1 VANFIE
7 RGEEAIMSATSQ
19 PTNLSEKI
27 AQICLGLKPFQ
38 ALEYDPVTNTV
49 SIVTECLVP
58 SKAVDQISLIITS
71 RRDDEKVMVRRYADK
86 FKITFVR
93 SIKLQQG

>member
-1 VANFIE
+1 
-7 RGEEAIMSATSQ
+7 MSANNPS
-19 PTNLSEKI
+19 NSLSEKI

-49 SIVTECLVP
+49 SIITECLVP
-58 SKAVDQISLIITS
+58 SKAVDQISRIVTS

-86 FKITFVR
+86 FKITFIR

>member
-1 VANFIE
+1 
-7 RGEEAIMSATSQ
+7 
-19 PTNLSEKI
+19 
-27 AQICLGLKPFQ
+27 
-38 ALEYDPVTNTV
+38 VTNTV

>member
-1 VANFIE
+1 
-7 RGEEAIMSATSQ
+7 MSATSQ
-19 PTNLSEKI
+19 PTSLSEKI

>member
-7 RGEEAIMSATSQ
+7 RGEEAIMSATNQ
-19 PTNLSEKI
+19 ATNLSEKI

>member
-1 VANFIE
+1 
-7 RGEEAIMSATSQ
+7 MSATSQ

-93 SIKLQQG
+93 TIKLQQG

>member
-1 VANFIE
+1 
-7 RGEEAIMSATSQ
+7 MSVTNQ

>member
-1 VANFIE
+1 
-7 RGEEAIMSATSQ
+7 MSATSQ
-19 PTNLSEKI
+19 PMNLSEKI

-38 ALEYDPVTNTV
+38 ALEYDPVINTV

>member
-1 VANFIE
+1 
-7 RGEEAIMSATSQ
+7 MSANSQ
-19 PTNLSEKI
+19 SNSLSEKI

-49 SIVTECLVP
+49 SIITECLVP
-58 SKAVDQISLIITS
+58 SKAVDQISHIVTS
-71 RRDDEKVMVRRYADK
+71 RRDDEKVTVRRYADK
-86 FKITFVR
+86 FKITFIR

>member
-1 VANFIE
+1 LANFIE
-7 RGEEAIMSATSQ
+7 RGEEVIMSTTNQ

>member
-1 VANFIE
+1 
-7 RGEEAIMSATSQ
+7 MSATSQ

>member
-1 VANFIE
+1 
-7 RGEEAIMSATSQ
+7 MSATNQS
-19 PTNLSEKI
+19 TNLSEKI

-38 ALEYDPVTNTV
+38 ALEYDPGTNTV

-58 SKAVDQISLIITS
+58 SKAVDQISLIVTS

-86 FKITFVR
+86 FKITFIR

>member
-1 VANFIE
+1 
-7 RGEEAIMSATSQ
+7 MSANS
-19 PTNLSEKI
+19 PSNSLSEKI

-58 SKAVDQISLIITS
+58 SKAVDQISRIVTS
-71 RRDDEKVMVRRYADK
+71 RREDEKVMVRRYADK
-86 FKITFVR
+86 FKITFIR

>member
-1 VANFIE
+1 
-7 RGEEAIMSATSQ
+7 MSATNQ

-38 ALEYDPVTNTV
+38 ALEYYPSTNTV

-58 SKAVDQISLIITS
+58 SKAVDQISLIVTS

>member
-1 VANFIE
+1 
-7 RGEEAIMSATSQ
+7 MSATRQ

>member
-1 VANFIE
+1 
-7 RGEEAIMSATSQ
+7 MSANIPANNS
-19 PTNLSEKI
+19 LSEKI

-49 SIVTECLVP
+49 SIITECLVP
-58 SKAVDQISLIITS
+58 SKAVDQISRIVTS
-71 RRDDEKVMVRRYADK
+71 RREDEKVMVRRYADK